1 MSDAICQRARRTYGK
16 STDNIDLAPITL
28 PFSFYFFLSLQWR
41 RVTNERTIPSSI
53 HPVIPKKGTI
63 VP

>member
-28 PFSFYFFLSLQWR
+28 PFSFYFF
-41 RVTNERTIPSSI
+41 IPSVAQG
-53 HPVIPKKGTI
+53 HK
-63 VP
+63 